1 MYILFPSTFLLID
14 RQSFYSPTHLLS
26 LRKCLVM
33 MSFFCLHTD
42 RPSLHTLHLDFSDSL
57 ALSSSSAFLSS
68 RQVHVSFRLAPF
80 ALHQPNNHV
89 FFNLFFGAWD
99 KNGVRPALEGFQTLW
114 LQRDLAWAGECDD
127 GNPVVENILSKQA
140 CGITVSQSGLKG
152 KLFHLY
158 SLIFQLRQFGIFT
171 RLGGNPRGLDFFSF
185 FYFSILST
193 KCKVLLHER
202 FCRTCSKSL
211 KKNSIIL

>member
-1 MYILFPSTFLLID
+1 MYILFPSNFLLND

-26 LRKCLVM
+26 LRECIVM

-42 RPSLHTLHLDFSDSL
+42 HPPLHTLYLDFSDSL

-68 RQVHVSFRLAPF
+68 RQVQVSFRLAPF

-99 KNGVRPALEGFQTLW
+99 KNGVRPVLEGFQTFW

-171 RLGGNPRGLDFFSF
+171 RLGGNPQGLDFFFLF
-185 FYFSILST
+185 FNFSILST
-193 KCKVLLHER
+193 KCKVFLARAVLQDMLQ
-202 FCRTCSKSL
+202 KL
-211 KKNSIIL
+211 KKE